1 MPKHVIWSP
10 LSENDLKQILDYL
23 NENCDY
29 KVAIRFID
37 VTEQAINQISVNPKQ
52 YPLIYRKKR
61 IRRCVLS
68 KQNALFYRERNDCI
82 DILRIYDTRQDPKS
96 LRFK

>member
-10 LSENDLKQILDYL
+10 LSENDFKQILEYL
-23 NENCDY
+23 NENWDY
-29 KVAIRFID
+29 KVAVRFID

-68 KQNALFYRERNDCI
+68 RQNSLFYRERNDFI